1 MYTQQTGQSVKSP
14 AIIVNTSGAI
24 AMKPEPPSSSASDGI
39 ENISNNMIPM
49 ISSGISTGMSEKWE
63 NFVPTEHSN
72 NIISNANN
80 YPHKTQTKTL
90 QPLQKQNFAHHHH
103 SNITLEKKAI
113 VSGAYAAV
121 IMFLF
126 ILTMFC
132 AFRGISSKLRGAG
145 ANDKADYLH
154 QISVNIEER

>member
-1 MYTQQTGQSVKSP
+1 
-14 AIIVNTSGAI
+14 
-24 AMKPEPPSSSASDGI
+24 MKPEPPSSSASDDI
-39 ENISNNMIPM
+39 KSMSNNMIPI
-49 ISSGISTGMSEKWE
+49 ISSGISTGMQEKWE
-63 NFVPTEHSN
+63 NLVPTEYSN
-72 NIISNANN
+72 NIMANDDN

-90 QPLQKQNFAHHHH
+90 QPLQKQNLAHHQQHH
-103 SNITLEKKAI
+103 SNILLEKKAI

-132 AFRGISSKLRGAG
+132 VFRGISSKLRGGG